1 MQSGKAVHILA
12 NFHRFWGSVVSIG
25 FRNNFYE
32 SRSSSK
38 LPDVHNEEIEHHKSG
53 GESSDLDPGGTI
65 PLPAGLQLQDVDS
78 SLVSSGGQTIPG
90 GHSWGQP
97 RHWPLAGCGG
107 QKQETSQTMSENPAL
122 EWNTKFRVA
131 RWWWFLWFS
140 MSTSRFCLLL
150 PLFTIRLTTNFTL
163 WFRWQGFQQKST
175 WCQLLTFAFPFS
187 SSISLFKEEIFSLFH
202 FESKTIEK
210 EQPKHSDSG
219 LDSNREDESFKSVD
233 NSCLESDKVSI
244 DLLTCTNV
252 PVALHKYEKS
262 KSIMPTEYSQ
272 KSTEFQK

>member
-1 MQSGKAVHILA
+1 M
-12 NFHRFWGSVVSIG
+12 
-25 FRNNFYE
+25 
-32 SRSSSK
+32 
-38 LPDVHNEEIEHHKSG
+38 
-53 GESSDLDPGGTI
+53 
-65 PLPAGLQLQDVDS
+65 
-78 SLVSSGGQTIPG
+78 
-90 GHSWGQP
+90 
-97 RHWPLAGCGG
+97 
-107 QKQETSQTMSENPAL
+107 
-122 EWNTKFRVA
+122 
-131 RWWWFLWFS
+131 
-140 MSTSRFCLLL
+140 LL

-163 WFRWQGFQQKST
+163 IGGRAFSRSQLDVSY
-175 WCQLLTFAFPFS
+175 QLLHFPSAAQFHCSKKRFS
-187 SSISLFKEEIFSLFH
+187 H